1 MPSSFTTLSPED
13 RAAALEKAKAARTAR
28 AELKASLK
36 RGEVSL
42 PDVLK
47 RGADDEIVA
56 KTKVTDLIR
65 AVPGVGEVRAAQI
78 MERLG
83 IDAKRRVRGLG
94 ANQRSALAEEFAA

>member
-1 MPSSFTTLSPED
+1 MPSSFTTLSPAD
-13 RAAALEKAKAARTAR
+13 RAVALEKAKAARTLR
-28 AELKASLK
+28 AELKGSLK

-42 PDVLK
+42 PAILA

-65 AVPGVGEVRAAQI
+65 SMPGVGEVRAAQI

-83 IDAKRRVRGLG
+83 INENRRVRGLG
-94 ANQRSALAEEFAA
+94 PNQRQALADEFAA